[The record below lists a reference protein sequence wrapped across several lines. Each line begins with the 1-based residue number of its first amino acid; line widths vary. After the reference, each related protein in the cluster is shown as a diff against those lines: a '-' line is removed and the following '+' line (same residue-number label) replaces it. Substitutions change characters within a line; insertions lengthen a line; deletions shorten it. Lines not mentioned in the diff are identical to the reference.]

1 MLPEMERAAVT
12 FQEER
17 YHAET
22 ELGSSDFKYESIAEI
37 VETEKFFVF
46 IFGQNHAQAYDKRRM
61 TGGTA
66 DEFRAFLKTV
76 TGKDIQKV

>member
-46 IFGQNHAQAYDKRRM
+46 IFG
-61 TGGTA
+61 
-66 DEFRAFLKTV
+66 
-76 TGKDIQKV
+76 